1 MHLFL
6 LGLSHKTAPVE
17 MRERL
22 SVSPTQLP
30 RALRALRESGGARE
44 VAILST
50 CNRTEIYAV
59 GTSEA
64 ARRIERFI
72 GKFHLAAPQAAQ
84 SLRSLSSCL
93 YRNKE
98 AATARHLF
106 RVASGIESLILG
118 ESEILGQVKTAY
130 EISQEQGAL
139 SGSLGELFRRA
150 LSCGKRAR
158 TETEIGH
165 GAQSVGTAAVALS
178 RQIFGELKG
187 HTVLILGAG
196 KISSLTARALV
207 ASGAREVIVA
217 NRTYQRARELASEL
231 CADGAEAK
239 AMLWEELPG
248 QLTEA
253 DIVIASTHAPHT
265 VLHARQ
271 VEEAMRTRRHR
282 PIFLI
287 DLAVPRDIDPQA
299 HQLDDVFVYDVDDLK
314 NVVDSSR
321 SQRESEIV
329 AVQKIID
336 DEVDSW
342 MKWQRGLDAQ
352 PVRAA
357 LAQYGRQIQESELE
371 AVFER
376 LPELSET
383 EREAV
388 RRFAQSLTGKLLHP
402 PLRYLR
408 EAGEN
413 GSGDVE
419 AIRRAFALEA
429 PSSKKREKT
438 AEGKPR

>member
-17 MRERL
+17 VRERL

-30 RALRALRESGGARE
+30 RALRALRESGGAHE

-50 CNRTEIYAV
+50 CNRTEIYAI
-59 GTSEA
+59 GTSDVA
-64 ARRIERFI
+64 KKLERFI
-72 GKFHLAAPQAAQ
+72 RKFHLTSPQASQ
-84 SLRSLSSCL
+84 SMRNLSSCL
-93 YRNKE
+93 YRSKD

-106 RVASGIESLILG
+106 QVASGIDSLILG
-118 ESEILGQVKTAY
+118 ESEILGQVKTAF

-139 SGSLGELFRRA
+139 SGTLGELFRRA
-150 LSCGKRAR
+150 LTCGKRAR

-178 RQIFGELKG
+178 RQIFGELRG

-217 NRTYQRARELASEL
+217 NRTYQRARELAHGL

-239 AMLWEELPG
+239 AMLWEELPQ
-248 QLTEA
+248 QLAEA

-265 VLHARQ
+265 VLHAEQ
-271 VEEAMRTRRHR
+271 IEAAMRMRRHR

-287 DLAVPRDIDPQA
+287 DLAVPRDIDPLA

-314 NVVDSSR
+314 NVVDSGR
-321 SQRESEIV
+321 SQRESEII
-329 AVQKIID
+329 AVQRIID
-336 DEVDSW
+336 DEVSSW
-342 MKWQRGLDAQ
+342 QKWQRGLDAR
-352 PVRAA
+352 PVQAA
-357 LAQYGRQIQESELE
+357 LAQYGRQVQESELE
-371 AVFER
+371 AAFAR
-376 LPELSET
+376 LPDLSET
-383 EREAV
+383 EKQAV

-408 EAGEN
+408 EAGES

-419 AIRRAFALEA
+419 TIQRAFALEL
-429 PSSKKREKT
+429 SQRETQKKNSKRN
-438 AEGKPR
+438 PR